1 MFGEQQEQIFLG
13 KNLGHER
20 NYSEEIAAKID
31 SEIHRIVE
39 EAYKDVT
46 KLLSDNEKFLHDMAN
61 ALLEE
66 ETIDAK
72 AVDNLYKY
80 GTTKEPEAE
89 EPKVASEVEG
99 SVVPDSVDAKK
110 TTSTVADLSE
120 ASSNEIK

>member
-1 MFGEQQEQIFLG
+1 
-13 KNLGHER
+13 
-20 NYSEEIAAKID
+20 
-31 SEIHRIVE
+31 
-39 EAYKDVT
+39 
-46 KLLSDNEKFLHDMAN
+46 MAN

-99 SVVPDSVDAKK
+99 RVVPESVDAKEI
-110 TTSTVADLSE
+110 TSTVADPSE

>member
-1 MFGEQQEQIFLG
+1 
-13 KNLGHER
+13 
-20 NYSEEIAAKID
+20 
-31 SEIHRIVE
+31 
-39 EAYKDVT
+39 
-46 KLLSDNEKFLHDMAN
+46 MAN